1 MSRRDRE
8 RSAATAAVASA
19 GAPPSKA
26 DEADA
31 CAAPPT
37 QRPRSGLELHRVVAP
52 NVVADGT
59 TLGGEARSIWQAGD
73 VGVFRRADVESLPG
87 AFEPAEAP

>member
-1 MSRRDRE
+1 M
-8 RSAATAAVASA
+8 
-19 GAPPSKA
+19 PPSKA
-26 DEADA
+26 DEADV
-31 CAAPPT
+31 CDAPPT
-37 QRPRSGLELHRVVAP
+37 LRPRSGLELHRVVAP

-59 TLGGEARSIWQAGD
+59 TLGGEARSSWQAGD